1 MSRRWS
7 FAAAAIC
14 VAAALLTVLA
24 VAGYVHARLP
34 VMDANFESMTRD
46 EVQAS
51 IRDANLSF
59 IWLQLAP
66 WLAGASLVA
75 GAACLAMLARARPRR
90 GTAPVA

>member
-24 VAGYVHARLP
+24 VAGFVHSRLP
-34 VMDANFESMTRD
+34 MMDASFESMTPD

-51 IRDANLSF
+51 IRDANLGF
-59 IWLQLAP
+59 AWLQLAP
-66 WLAGASLVA
+66 WLAGASFVA
-75 GAACLAMLARARPRR
+75 GAAFLAMLARARPRH